1 MNSGKIS
8 GNKAV
13 SNYTYGGGVF
23 VSSISKDEYENGT
36 NPSGFIMKGGE
47 ITDNISYDG
56 AAVTMSN
63 YDNVQILGGTIS
75 GNKCENSSGTAR
87 TTGVTGILC
96 NYGASIKMGGK
107 VTITDQISLGYYSTS
122 TGDKHGKIIVVDE
135 LDTGDNPL
143 PLRINPDKTKCP
155 DGTVLAEKGS
165 GYTGSL
171 NLSDFAWKYDYSG
184 YENTSRM
191 LTMSDDGT
199 QVLAGTLKSPV
210 RKGSLN
216 LEYEYGIKL
225 GELDFSGYEI
235 YDENGENK
243 LEGSWQITYG
253 TDQTADT
260 VPAIGT
266 HSIKAVFTPND
277 TTYRKVSVTFRLK
290 VTKMTPSY
298 TVPKDLTTV
307 YGQTLANVALPPAD
321 NGVWTWADSTT
332 SVGSVGTKSFKAVFT
347 PNDTNNYKI
356 IETDVSVNVA
366 PMEAG
371 ELVTPT
377 LEQITYNPSTTL
389 AGIALPEGWI
399 WADTAI
405 VPTVGNEGYTA
416 YYPVTNSDTTD

>member
-1 MNSGKIS
+1 M
-8 GNKAV
+8 
-13 SNYTYGGGVF
+13 
-23 VSSISKDEYENGT
+23 
-36 NPSGFIMKGGE
+36 
-47 ITDNISYDG
+47 
-56 AAVTMSN
+56 
-63 YDNVQILGGTIS
+63 
-75 GNKCENSSGTAR
+75 
-87 TTGVTGILC
+87 
-96 NYGASIKMGGK
+96 
-107 VTITDQISLGYYSTS
+107 
-122 TGDKHGKIIVVDE
+122 VDE

-165 GYTGSL
+165 SYTGSL

-216 LEYEYGIKL
+216 LEYEYGITL
-225 GELDFSGYEI
+225 GKLDFSGYEI

-298 TVPKDLTTV
+298 TVPQGLTAV
-307 YGQTLANVALPPAD
+307 YGQTLADIALPSAD

-347 PNDTNNYKI
+347 PNDTTNYNT
-356 IETDVSVNVA
+356 IENIDIAVTVNRA
-366 PMEAG
+366 DSG
-371 ELVTPT
+371 EVIFPT
-377 LEQITYNPSTTL
+377 ASTLTYGSALSESTLSGGSGSGTFVWSDSRKQGIHRLLSGNKFRYYGLERYSGL
-389 AGIALPEGWI
+389 
-399 WADTAI
+399 
-405 VPTVGNEGYTA
+405 
-416 YYPVTNSDTTD
+416 